1 MEIIEIAEELEEL
14 NRAGTRVPGF
24 RRKVMVDIDRLGYV
38 ADELRNSVPDN
49 MREADEVLR
58 QKESIINQAYLES
71 QRIRGAAEEEAS
83 AKAAATLQ
91 EHETRVGDSE
101 VLRAAEQRGRAKE
114 DEAMLK
120 AQEIIQ
126 DAKRQAYRILSETD
140 SVAGSLR
147 DGADRYAREVLFN
160 LEEQIAKSL
169 GQVRV
174 GLDKL
179 GADDADDI
187 GVVGEP
193 DLEPVSNNNHRVHA

>member
-14 NRAGTRVPGF
+14 NRTGTRVPGF
-24 RRKVMVDIDRLGYV
+24 RKKVMVDIDRLGYV
-38 ADELRNSVPDN
+38 ADELRSSVPDN

-71 QRIRGAAEEEAS
+71 QRIRGAAEEEAT

-193 DLEPVSNNNHRVHA
+193 DLEPVSSNNHRVHA